1 MIKIQGDVID
11 INALINSVRNAES
24 GAIVTFLGTVRAH
37 DESSDMEIK
46 ALKYDAYNDMA
57 MHKIDGIIEEARK
70 IYNIIDVSV
79 IQRTGLIK
87 LGEDSIGIAVSSI
100 HRKEAFKAC
109 EYIIDKIK
117 IIPPIWKK
125 EVYSDSEVWKSE
137 T

>member
-24 GAIVTFLGTVRAH
+24 GAIVTFLGTVRMH
-37 DESSDMEIK
+37 DESSDREIK

-87 LGEDSIGIAVSSI
+87 LGEDSIGIAVSSV

>member
-87 LGEDSIGIAVSSI
+87 LGEDSIGIAVSSV